1 MSTPLNDAS
10 GDTSKTKPNR
20 DRVILAVMLIIIGL
34 LTFITQIVDVPRIEL
49 LILPG
54 LALIFLIWGLL
65 TREIGLIIPG
75 GILAGVALG
84 VYLIT
89 GPFAGLEDDAM
100 GGAFLL
106 AFSLGWALITVLSPL
121 TKQKFQWWP
130 LIPGAIIGLA
140 GLALVRGGAAMQVLE
155 IIGYAWPLALVAIG
169 AYLLLRRRE

>member
-10 GDTSKTKPNR
+10 SGGSKTKPNR

-34 LTFITQIVDVPRIEL
+34 LTFISQIVDVPSIEL

-84 VYLIT
+84 VYLIA
-89 GPFAGLEDDAM
+89 GPFADLAEEDMAGVFM
-100 GGAFLL
+100 L
-106 AFSLGWALITVLSPL
+106 AFSLGWALIALLSPL

-130 LIPGAIIGLA
+130 LIPGAIIGLV
-140 GLALVRGGAAMQVLE
+140 GLALVRGGAALQVLE
-155 IIGYAWPLALVAIG
+155 IIGYAWPLVLVAIG
-169 AYLLLRRRE
+169 AYLLLRRRG